1 MACLDYPKPG
11 DGLGSVAITSGVIDM
26 LVGAQGSAKGV
37 IRLQHVL
44 VWVAEGRLLAAS
56 PAPGNAPARLISA
69 TRRSWLC
76 GPCVK
81 RQRAAARYHPDVS
94 ASLPWPRWHPDR

>member
-1 MACLDYPKPG
+1 MIAAGVDERHLYQDKAPGARDDRPGLMACLDYPKPG

-44 VWVAEGRLLAAS
+44 VWVAEGASWRL
-56 PAPGNAPARLISA
+56 RLRQA
-69 TRRSWLC
+69 TR
-76 GPCVK
+76 
-81 RQRAAARYHPDVS
+81 
-94 ASLPWPRWHPDR
+94 LPG